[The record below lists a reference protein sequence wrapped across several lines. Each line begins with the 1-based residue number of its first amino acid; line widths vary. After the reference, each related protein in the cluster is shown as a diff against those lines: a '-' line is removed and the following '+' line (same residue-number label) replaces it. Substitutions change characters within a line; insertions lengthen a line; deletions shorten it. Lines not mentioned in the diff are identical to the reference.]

1 MTPTKPRSPARPAK
15 TAPPLAAVSSR
26 LPGLDGLRALAVT
39 LVILYHLTPGAL
51 EGGYIGVDIFFVI
64 SGFLITGLLLR
75 EKESTGRISLSD
87 FWRRRARRLL
97 PALVVLLLV
106 CCSAAFFVGGDVLVG
121 LGAQLL
127 GALTFSYNWLALA
140 GGASYFDA
148 TTPELFRNLW
158 SLAVEEQF
166 YLLWPIVVL
175 GLVALAKPRWR
186 LAIVGGVAAASAL
199 AMGLLH
205 SGVLGATFD
214 ATRVYYGTD
223 THSFG
228 LAIGALLALL
238 NTAWSPRELEWS
250 RASRLWLP
258 TLGSVAILALIALS
272 VLMSA
277 DEPISYFGGLA
288 LVALLTA
295 VAIAG
300 AVVPGAPLARLLDAR
315 PLRWIG
321 ERSYGLYLWHWP
333 VFVLVSA
340 AIPGWER
347 EPAGAWLLGGIA
359 LVLTVAAATLSYRYV
374 ETPIRRGG
382 LRGTVRRWRGA
393 LGIRRP
399 AALGASALAVLTIAL
414 GGLSAAA
421 VVTAPAAG
429 VAQSQIEAGQEAIGE
444 TPTPEPTGPA
454 TEPAPA
460 ALPGGEQIVAVG
472 DSVMLAATPTVQETF
487 PGILIDAVVSRQM
500 SQAPEIVRGLVKRG
514 KMRPILVLGLGT
526 NGPID
531 LKTIEEVKSIIGPK
545 VQLVLVNVQA
555 PRGWVPEVN
564 EIVSRYAQQQ
574 RTVELA
580 NWHDAIQPRLD
591 VLSRDQVHP
600 GGPTGGKIYAGAI
613 RDALQRLAEL
623 PPLLGTNDYGLTP
636 RPA

>member
-1 MTPTKPRSPARPAK
+1 MTPTKPSSPARPAK

-51 EGGYIGVDIFFVI
+51 EGGYIGVDIFFVL

-75 EKESTGRISLSD
+75 EKAATGRISLPQ
-87 FWRRRARRLL
+87 FWRRRARRLI
-97 PALVVLLLV
+97 PALVLLLLV
-106 CCSAAFFVGGDVLVG
+106 CCSAALLIGGDVLVG

-166 YLLWPIVVL
+166 YLLWPLVVL
-175 GLVALAKPRWR
+175 GLVALSKRRWR
-186 LAIVGGVAAASAL
+186 LAIVGAVAAASAL
-199 AMGLLH
+199 SMGLLN
-205 SGVLGATFD
+205 SGILGTTFD

-238 NTAWSPRELEWS
+238 STAWSPRELEWS
-250 RASRLWLP
+250 RPARLWLP
-258 TLGSVAILALIALS
+258 TLGSIAIVALVALA
-272 VLMSA
+272 VLMPA
-277 DEPISYFGGLA
+277 DAPFPYLGGLA
-288 LVALLTA
+288 LVALLSA
-295 VAIAG
+295 VAVAG
-300 AVVPGAPLARLLDAR
+300 AIVPGTPLARTLDAK
-315 PLRWIG
+315 PIRWVG

-333 VFVLVSA
+333 VFVLVVA
-340 AIPGWER
+340 ALPGLER
-347 EPAGAWLLGGIA
+347 EVWGGWLLG
-359 LVLTVAAATLSYRYV
+359 TVALAITVTASALSYRYV
-374 ETPIRRGG
+374 ETPIRRDG
-382 LRGTVRRWRGA
+382 LRAWARGWWSA

-399 AALGASALAVLTIAL
+399 AAAVASALAVLTLVL
-414 GGLSAAA
+414 GGLSTAA
-421 VVTAPAAG
+421 VVSAPLAG
-429 VAQSQIEAGQEAIGE
+429 VAQSQIEAGQDAIDA
-444 TPTPEPTGPA
+444 TPEPTGPA
-454 TEPAPA
+454 QSPEPAT
-460 ALPGGEQIVAVG
+460 LPGGEQIVAVG

-500 SQAPEIVRGLVKRG
+500 SQAPEIVRSLVKKG
-514 KMRPILVLGLGT
+514 LMRPILVLGLGT

-531 LKTIEEVKSIIGPK
+531 LSTIQDVKAIVGPK

-555 PRGWVPEVN
+555 PKGWVPEVN
-564 EIVSRYAQQQ
+564 AIVSGYAQQQ
-574 RTVELA
+574 RNVELA